1 MTTSGRGTA
10 PSGEIG
16 KPAQRGG
23 DLPGGP
29 LPLHQHRPDD
39 DMAGKTVGQAMEDVA
54 DHRPGGRGDHPD
66 HARQERQAPLARR
79 GKQPFGLQPGLGLFE
94 QGEQRPLARDLH
106 PVDHDL
112 VVRAARIGRQLA
124 GRDNLDPVLDTK
136 IQPPGIAAPHHPVE
150 PGVLVL
156 EAQVHMP
163 RGRALDARKLAAH
176 AHEAKAILDRA
187 LEQGRNLGNRQG
199 RGVVASPFAR

>member
-1 MTTSGRGTA
+1 MSRITA
-10 PSGEIG
+10 PVGEVIT
-16 KPAQRGG
+16 PITRG
-23 DLPGGP
+23 
-29 LPLHQHRPDD
+29 RN
-39 DMAGKTVGQAMEDVA
+39 
-54 DHRPGGRGDHPD
+54 GR
-66 HARQERQAPLARR
+66 RR
-79 GKQPFGLQPGLGLFE
+79 LRAEANSPSASSRALVFSS
-94 QGEQRPLARDLH
+94 RASSALARDLH

-163 RGRALDARKLAAH
+163 RGRALHARKLAAH

-199 RGVVASPFAR
+199 RGVVASAFAR